1 MSSILTEA
9 LCEDFNPDLFLTDP
23 DLTASY
29 ARDRTGSYFGL
40 PLAVARPR
48 ATEDVAA
55 IMVRCAELNL
65 RVVPQG
71 GLTGLVGAAVS
82 DANEPEIV
90 VLLDHALAIEIDPD
104 EPLHVLQAQE
114 QAAGC
119 DYGRERMAGA
129 GNADGD
135 VLLRGRMHERSQF
148 VFGTRL
154 RLVPGDEGLV
164 ANPIAPVAARPQLRR
179 RLLRHISH
187 AVVPLDRRTSPVNRL
202 TPKKLCCRAPLPL
215 QVATWLCLRA
225 EAISASN
232 SSSRS
237 IVTGFT
243 RW

>member
-1 MSSILTEA
+1 MSSVLTEA

-48 ATEDVAA
+48 TTEDVAA

-90 VLLDHALAIEIDPD
+90 VLLDHALAIEVDAD

-114 QAAGC
+114 QAAGSTT
-119 DYGRERMAGA
+119 GVNEWPEPA
-129 GNADGD
+129 
-135 VLLRGRMHERSQF
+135 
-148 VFGTRL
+148 TRT
-154 RLVPGDEGLV
+154 GISCCE
-164 ANPIAPVAARPQLRR
+164 AAC
-179 RLLRHISH
+179 
-187 AVVPLDRRTSPVNRL
+187 TS
-202 TPKKLCCRAPLPL
+202 A
-215 QVATWLCLRA
+215 A
-225 EAISASN
+225 N
-232 SSSRS
+232 SSSEPGSALCRPMKDWLPTQLRQWPPGPSCADDFCVISVMPSFPLTAGHRLS
-237 IVTGFT
+237 IGAQD
-243 RW
+243 